1 MGNLGSLGRLLHLHL
16 LHVVVQ
22 QQAVVL
28 VEGGVLV
35 QLHLQGGQ
43 SLVQQSWSAL
53 PRPADITASAVE
65 SSCSKGN
72 LLVEGIKHHLV
83 PGTEGE
89 EGLLASGGLGEL
101 VREEGSRSPLLRQLS

>member
-22 QQAVVL
+22 QQAVIL

-53 PRPADITASAVE
+53 PRPADITSSAVE
-65 SSCSKGN
+65 IVIFS
-72 LLVEGIKHHLV
+72 LARFAF
-83 PGTEGE
+83 GE
-89 EGLLASGGLGEL
+89 ALNI
-101 VREEGSRSPLLRQLS
+101 